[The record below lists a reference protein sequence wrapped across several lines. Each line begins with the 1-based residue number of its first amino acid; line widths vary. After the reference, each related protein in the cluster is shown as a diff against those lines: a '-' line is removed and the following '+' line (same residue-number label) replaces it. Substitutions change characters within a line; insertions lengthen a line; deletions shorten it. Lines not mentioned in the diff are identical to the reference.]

1 LWDETGQAT
10 FRRFCSDPNLDLAK
24 RLRELTASAPL
35 KLMQKA
41 AALREQGRD
50 VISLGAGE
58 PDFET
63 PEPARRAAH
72 AAIDAGKT
80 HYTPCPGEKALRV
93 AIARKLATENGLEYS
108 ADEILVSTGAKQSL
122 HNAFLALLDPGD
134 VAVIPA
140 PYWVTYPEAA
150 RLVGATPRIVPTEP
164 GSGFKLDLVRLDAAL
179 RGARL
184 FVFNSPSNPSGAVY
198 SHTEIAALGELL
210 LRHDCWI
217 VTDEIYEKLV
227 FDGAEHHSL
236 PAVCPRL
243 RERTVVVNGFSKAY
257 AMTGWRLGYAAG
269 PRDAIEAMD
278 LVQSHTT
285 SNASSI
291 SQHAAIGALGS
302 DGADLR
308 RMVAAFAR
316 RRQVVLDALAAIPGL
331 TLVPPQGAFYVFP
344 DASRYFEDGGG
355 SSALAERILDEAN
368 VAVVAGDAFG
378 EDRSIR
384 LSYATSDALLGKA
397 LERLRKFFLES
408 PGRKG
413 RAP

>member
-10 FRRFCSDPNLDLAK
+10 FRRFCSDPKLELAK
-24 RLRELTASAPL
+24 RLCELTASAPL

-80 HYTPCPGEKALRV
+80 HYTPCPGEKSLRV
-93 AIARKLATENGLEYS
+93 AIARKLEVENGLTYS

-122 HNAFLALLDPGD
+122 YNAFLALLDPGD

-150 RLVGATPRIVPTEP
+150 RLVGAQPRIVATTPA
-164 GSGFKLDLVRLDAAL
+164 SGFKLDFAALDVAL

-184 FVFNSPSNPSGAVY
+184 FVFNSPSNPTDTVY
-198 SHTEIAALGELL
+198 SRSELATLNELL

-236 PAVCPRL
+236 PAVCPPL
-243 RERTVVVNGFSKAY
+243 RERTIVVNGLSKAY
-257 AMTGWRLGYAAG
+257 AMTGWRIGYAAG
-269 PRDAIEAMD
+269 PRAAIEAMD

-285 SNASSI
+285 SNACSI
-291 SQHAAIGALGS
+291 SQHAALGALAS
-302 DGADLR
+302 DGGDVR
-308 RMVAAFAR
+308 RMVDAFAR
-316 RRQVVLDALAAIPGL
+316 RRRVVLDALGAIPGL
-331 TLVPPQGAFYVFP
+331 TLVPPQEAFYVFP
-344 DASRYFEDGGG
+344 DASRYFGATGG
-355 SSALAERILDEAN
+355 SAALAERILDEVN

-378 EDRSIR
+378 EDRAIR
-384 LSYATSDALLGKA
+384 ISYATSDALLGKG
-397 LERLRKFFLES
+397 LERLRKFFLETS
-408 PGRKG
+408 ERKG